1 MARRSPQTQAKRERE
16 LMKARKRQEK
26 IARRE
31 QRKAL
36 KEQGGVDPNA
46 DPDAEAGE
54 GGEAE
59 ESSTDNAGAAQ
70 PESEPK
76 SGQPPQ

>member
-16 LMKARKRQEK
+16 LAKARKRKDK

-36 KEQGGVDPNA
+36 REQAANNPDGV
-46 DPDAEAGE
+46 PDTDQE
-54 GGEAE
+54 GAT
-59 ESSTDNAGAAQ
+59 TDE
-70 PESEPK
+70 PEPSEPAPR
-76 SGQPPQ
+76 GQPD

>member
-46 DPDAEAGE
+46 ESAAEAGE
-54 GGEAE
+54 AE
-59 ESSTDNAGAAQ
+59 EPGTDDAGVAQ
-70 PESEPK
+70 AEPK
-76 SGQPPQ
+76 PGQPPQ

>member
-16 LMKARKRQEK
+16 LAKANKRQDK

-36 KEQGGVDPNA
+36 REQGPIEEGPSEAADNPGVEPE
-46 DPDAEAGE
+46 EA
-54 GGEAE
+54 
-59 ESSTDNAGAAQ
+59 STDNPG
-70 PESEPK
+70 PT
-76 SGQPPQ
+76 